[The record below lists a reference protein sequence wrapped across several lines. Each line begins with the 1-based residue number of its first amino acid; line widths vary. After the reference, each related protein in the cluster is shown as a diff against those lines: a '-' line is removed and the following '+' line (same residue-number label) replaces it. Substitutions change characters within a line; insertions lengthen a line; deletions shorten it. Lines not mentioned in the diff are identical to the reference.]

1 MNRLNRL
8 NRKQN
13 ALNEQIATGQRI
25 TMASEDPQA
34 ASRVMRLRSEKM
46 AAQQYAKNADTA
58 LGFAQASYAVLDRLR
73 MLSDRAG
80 ELAVSSNSDTVSFE
94 ERKAYAVELNE
105 LIKDAI
111 AAGNT
116 KFQGEYLLNGTDTDS
131 ASDPFVLFTDPVTK
145 VQTAVRAAAVVN
157 LVATNAS
164 ATTTLTM
171 TNTSGWLPGMLVSGT
186 GIPAGTRIVSVDSNN
201 QEVTLSTAVTVL
213 ANASLSAESDGA
225 AIQISDTLEIS
236 PRLGAADNIAVKD
249 FINNMIALRDGLTSN
264 STPNIT
270 TARALLMASGNGLIE
285 ILASNSSIQARLESV
300 KAQSASRFNDM
311 EALISRDADV
321 DQAQAMVNLIR
332 RRCRRGLR
340 CSRCLSST
348 TFNSRLASGVWFA
361 LPNARLHKHE
371 KRPREFTRGRF

>member
-1 MNRLNRL
+1 MSEAVVNRLNKL

-25 TMASEDPQA
+25 TMSSEDPQA

-105 LIKDAI
+105 LIKDAVE
-111 AAGNT
+111 AGNT

-131 ASDPFVLFTDPVTK
+131 VSDPFALHTNPVTN
-145 VQTAVRAAAVVN
+145 VQTAVRAAAVANSV
-157 LVATNAS
+157 VSGWSGAPA
-164 ATTTLTM
+164 ATLTM
-171 TNTSGWLPGMLVSGT
+171 ASTAGWLPGMLVSGT
-186 GIPAGTRIVSVDSNN
+186 GIPAGTQIVSVNDP
-201 QEVTLSTAVTVL
+201 QVTLSNSVTVS
-213 ANASLSAESDGA
+213 ASASLGAETGTDDGA

-236 PRLGAADNIAVKD
+236 PRLRGVDNIAVKD

-264 STPNIT
+264 STSKIT
-270 TARALLMASGNGLIE
+270 TARASLMASGNGLIE

-300 KAQSASRFNDM
+300 RAQSASRFNDM

-321 DQAQAMVNLIR
+321 DQAQAMVNL
-332 RRCRRGLR
+332 
-340 CSRCLSST
+340 
-348 TFNSRLASGVWFA
+348 
-361 LPNARLHKHE
+361 
-371 KRPREFTRGRF
+371 TRQQTAYQAAMQAGAQVLKMSLLDYI

>member
-1 MNRLNRL
+1 MSEAVVNRLNKL

-25 TMASEDPQA
+25 TMSSEDPQA

-105 LIKDAI
+105 LIKDAVE
-111 AAGNT
+111 AGNT

-131 ASDPFVLFTDPVTK
+131 ASDPFALYTNPVTN
-145 VQTAVRAAAVVN
+145 VQTAVRAAAVAN
-157 LVATNAS
+157 SVATSAS
-164 ATTTLTM
+164 GMTQLTM
-171 TNTSGWLPGMLVSGT
+171 VSTAGWLQGMLVSGT
-186 GIPAGTRIVSVDSNN
+186 GIPAGTRIVSVDSAT
-201 QEVTLSTAVTVL
+201 QVTLSNSVTVS
-213 ANASLSAESDGA
+213 AGASLGAETGTDDGA

-236 PRLGAADNIAVKD
+236 PRLRGVDNIAVKD

-264 STPNIT
+264 STSRIT
-270 TARALLMASGNGLIE
+270 AARASLMASGNGLIE

-321 DQAQAMVNLIR
+321 DQAQAMVNL
-332 RRCRRGLR
+332 
-340 CSRCLSST
+340 
-348 TFNSRLASGVWFA
+348 
-361 LPNARLHKHE
+361 
-371 KRPREFTRGRF
+371 TRQQTAYQAAMQAGAQVLKMSLLDYI

>member
-1 MNRLNRL
+1 MRIPNLTMSEAVVNRLNKL

-25 TMASEDPQA
+25 TMSSEDPQA

-105 LIKDAI
+105 LIKDAVE
-111 AAGNT
+111 AGNT
-116 KFQGEYLLNGTDTDS
+116 RFQGEYLLNGTDTDS
-131 ASDPFVLFTDPVTK
+131 ASDPFALVTDPQTNA
-145 VQTAVRAAAVVN
+145 QTAVRSAAVVHSVTAGVSAAAVV
-157 LVATNAS
+157 TMAS
-164 ATTTLTM
+164 
-171 TNTSGWLPGMLVSGT
+171 TSGWSNGMLVSGT
-186 GIPAGTRIVSVDSNN
+186 GIPAGTRIVSVDSVT
-201 QEVTLSTAVTVL
+201 QTVTLSNSVTVS
-213 ANASLSAESDGA
+213 ANASLRAESDGIESNGA

-236 PRLGAADNIAVKD
+236 PRLRGVDNIAVKD

-264 STPNIT
+264 STANIT
-270 TARALLMASGNGLIE
+270 TARASLMASGNGLIE

-300 KAQSASRFNDM
+300 RAQSASRFNDM

-321 DQAQAMVNLIR
+321 DQAQAMVNL
-332 RRCRRGLR
+332 
-340 CSRCLSST
+340 
-348 TFNSRLASGVWFA
+348 
-361 LPNARLHKHE
+361 
-371 KRPREFTRGRF
+371 TRQQTAYQAAMQAGAQVLKMSLLDYI

>member
-1 MNRLNRL
+1 MRIPNLTMSEAVVNRLNRL

-25 TMASEDPQA
+25 TMSSEDPQA

-94 ERKAYAVELNE
+94 ERKAYAVELDE

-111 AAGNT
+111 EAGNT
-116 KFQGEYLLNGTDTDS
+116 KFQGEYLLNGTDTGS
-131 ASDPFVLFTDPVTK
+131 ASDPFALSTDPVTK

-157 LVATNAS
+157 LVASNAS
-164 ATTTLTM
+164 AATTLTM
-171 TNTSGWLPGMLVSGT
+171 TNTAGWLPGMLVSGT

-270 TARALLMASGNGLIE
+270 TARALLLASGNGLIE

-300 KAQSASRFNDM
+300 KAQSASRFNDV

-321 DQAQAMVNLIR
+321 DQAQAMVNL
-332 RRCRRGLR
+332 
-340 CSRCLSST
+340 
-348 TFNSRLASGVWFA
+348 
-361 LPNARLHKHE
+361 
-371 KRPREFTRGRF
+371 TRQQTAYQAAMQAGAQVLKMSLLDYI

>member
-1 MNRLNRL
+1 MSEAVVNRLNKL

-25 TMASEDPQA
+25 TMSSEDPQA

-111 AAGNT
+111 EAGNT
-116 KFQGEYLLNGTDTDS
+116 RFQGEYLLNGTDTDS
-131 ASDPFVLFTDPVTK
+131 ASDPFALSTDPVTN
-145 VQTAVRAAAVVN
+145 VQTVVHAVGSAAVAN

-164 ATTTLTM
+164 AMTTLTM
-171 TNTSGWLPGMLVSGT
+171 ASTDGWLPRMLVSGA
-186 GIPAGTRIVSVDSNN
+186 GIPTGTRIVSVNSSTK
-201 QEVTLSTAVTVL
+201 EVTLSNSVTVS
-213 ANASLSAESDGA
+213 ANASLSAESDGS
-225 AIQISDTLEIS
+225 IQISDTLEIS
-236 PRLGAADNIAVKD
+236 PRPRAADNIAVKD

-264 STPNIT
+264 STSKIT
-270 TARALLMASGNGLIE
+270 TARASLMASGNGLIE

-300 KAQSASRFNDM
+300 RAQSASRFNDM

-321 DQAQAMVNLIR
+321 DQAQAMVNL
-332 RRCRRGLR
+332 
-340 CSRCLSST
+340 
-348 TFNSRLASGVWFA
+348 
-361 LPNARLHKHE
+361 
-371 KRPREFTRGRF
+371 TRQQTAYQAAMQAGAQVLKMSLLDYI